1 MRSFALLLFRFW
13 LYRSS
18 FFRSLLFHSS
28 LFHSSLVRSFALRSF
43 ALRSF
48 TLCSFTL
55 RSFALC
61 SFALRSFALV
71 ALLKITTGANCSCR
85 SFLKEQR
92 ERLALVALY
101 KKSELLFLRVGIEV
115 KTSNSFFSVWV
126 FPFYAQNKRAIL
138 NRGTRAILSPKNE

>member
-1 MRSFALLLFRFW
+1 MLFCSFAFG
-13 LYRSS
+13 SI
-18 FFRSLLFHSS
+18 
-28 LFHSSLVRSFALRSF
+28 ALRSF
-43 ALRSF
+43 ALCSFALCSF

-55 RSFALC
+55 RSFALR

-85 SFLKEQR
+85 SFIKEQR

>member
-1 MRSFALLLFRFW
+1 MLFCSFAFGSIALRSFALC
-13 LYRSS
+13 
-18 FFRSLLFHSS
+18 
-28 LFHSSLVRSFALRSF
+28 SF

-55 RSFALC
+55 RYFALR

-126 FPFYAQNKRAIL
+126 FPFYAQNKTAIL
-138 NRGTRAILSPKNE
+138 NRGTRAIRSFRRTNHSFAL